1 MIANYIFSAISYAIV
16 FSCIYII
23 VKFIYLKYNNGKFAI
38 KSEILCII
46 FGAYI
51 VALLSQTIIPIWN
64 VFFINGKF
72 SIEISTYNSRSLN
85 LIPFKTI
92 LDYLSGAND
101 FYGNANMVVRIVNL
115 AGNIC
120 LFVLFGFLFPIVFKK
135 FSKIYQ
141 TVLFGLILSVFIEG
155 MQFFVERS
163 TDIDDVIL
171 NCIGVFCGYI
181 CYKCLNKLHCL
192 TSYAGNTL

>member
-1 MIANYIFSAISYAIV
+1 MIASYISSTLSYAVV

-23 VKFIYLKYNNGKFAI
+23 AKIIYLKCNNKRFVI
-38 KSEILCII
+38 KSELPYII

-64 VFFINGKF
+64 VFFINGKL

-85 LIPFKTI
+85 LIPLKTI
-92 LDYLSGAND
+92 LDYLNGSND
-101 FYGNANMVVRIVNL
+101 FYGNANIVVRIVNL

-120 LFVLFGFLFPIVFKK
+120 LFIPFGILFPIVFKK
-135 FSKIYQ
+135 FSKFCHIM
-141 TVLFGLILSVFIEG
+141 LFGLALSVFIEC

-192 TSYAGNTL
+192 TSYADNTL